1 MKCFFYY
8 SWEDYLQTP
17 LQPLSDNLDS
27 YTYNV
32 FEKDPVKYDYYQ
44 KAVYQALQS
53 RYNYPVICKGK
64 ATEQSHSEG

>member
-1 MKCFFYY
+1 MYIFLYNCIF

-32 FEKDPVKYDYYQ
+32 FEKDPVKYDNYQ
-44 KAVYQALQS
+44 SAICDALKS
-53 RYNYPVICKGK
+53 RYDKPVICKCGEYF
-64 ATEQSHSEG
+64 AMH